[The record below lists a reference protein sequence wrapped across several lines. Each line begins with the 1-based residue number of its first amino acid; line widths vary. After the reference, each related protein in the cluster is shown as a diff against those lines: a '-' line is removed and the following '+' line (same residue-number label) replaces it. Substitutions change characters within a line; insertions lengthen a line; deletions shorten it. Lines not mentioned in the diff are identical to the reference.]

1 MGSLTT
7 NTLAN
12 QGAPS
17 PADYVHF
24 IRVLLDGVS
33 QHVIPGDG
41 RDLKQFRSD
50 ISTLSG
56 SLSERSSSAEI
67 SSLLDSGLRSL
78 ATYNTRTAKLVMP
91 PTAAPV
97 SKFSEFSDRPAA
109 EQAIATKIAEAK
121 DCVCGVFIVNR
132 LASINARFGRAV
144 GNEVML
150 LAAER
155 LGQYLPAGAAVFRW
169 SESGL
174 VAIAEVAGNIA
185 EVTRRYARAASMS
198 LEKNIETEHRFVM
211 VPITLSF
218 TLKRLSGSC
227 AAPDTVIELDR
238 FVSINMGE
246 TANMLQ

>member
-7 NTLAN
+7 NTFAN

-24 IRVLLDGVS
+24 LRFLLDGVS

-41 RDLKQFRSD
+41 RDLKQFRSEM
-50 ISTLSG
+50 STLSG
-56 SLSERSSSAEI
+56 SLSERSSSNEI
-67 SSLLDSGLRSL
+67 SSLLHSGLQSL
-78 ATYNTRTAKLVMP
+78 ATYNTRTAKFVMP
-91 PTAAPV
+91 PAVEPIT
-97 SKFSEFSDRPAA
+97 KFSDRASA
-109 EQAIATKIAEAK
+109 EQAITGKIEEAK
-121 DCVCGVFIVNR
+121 DCVCGVFLVNR
-132 LASINARFGRAV
+132 LASINARFGRGV
-144 GNEVML
+144 GDEVMQ

-155 LGQYLPAGAAVFRW
+155 LAQHLPAGAVVFRW
-169 SESGL
+169 SESAL
-174 VAIAEVAGNIA
+174 VALVEVAGNIA

-227 AAPDTVIELDR
+227 SPPDTFTELDR
-238 FVSINMGE
+238 FVSINIGG